1 MSKMFVLLLLLIV
14 FSFGKSCD
22 YTDNKNIDAVLI
34 QIDVN
39 ESIKNLP
46 SVQQNM
52 EKYQASTKFLLKR
65 AEKTRDSLAL
75 IQDILKQHN
84 IPLYFSLIPY
94 AESNFKPKARGFG
107 TLGLWQLTK
116 SSAKSL
122 GLKVTKK
129 ADERT
134 DIQKSTK
141 AAIKH
146 LLKLKQKYNSWYLAD
161 FAYGMGESKLDSMIK
176 STPDKTFTGLW
187 EHAKFTQG
195 TKAHFVKI
203 VMLQCALYGDKDYSI
218 QDDLTQNGIGSVIQL
233 FNEPPEADF
242 TTINQSDCLL

>member
-1 MSKMFVLLLLLIV
+1 MSKIFVLLLLLIV

-22 YTDNKNIDAVLI
+22 YTDSKNIDAVLM
-34 QIDVN
+34 QIDIN
-39 ESIKNLP
+39 ESIKNMP
-46 SVQQNM
+46 GVQQNM

-65 AEKTRDSLAL
+65 VEKTEDSLTL
-75 IQDILKQHN
+75 IQNILKQNN

-129 ADERT
+129 VDERT

-141 AAIKH
+141 AAVKH

-161 FAYGMGESKLDSMIK
+161 FAYGMGESKLDSIIK
-176 STPDKTFTGLW
+176 STEDKNFTQLW
-187 EHAKFTQG
+187 EHTRFTQG

-203 VMLQCALYGDKDYSI
+203 IMLQCTLYGDKNYSI
-218 QDDLTQNGIGSVIQL
+218 QDDLTQRGTSSVLQL
-233 FNEPPEADF
+233 FNEPTEADF